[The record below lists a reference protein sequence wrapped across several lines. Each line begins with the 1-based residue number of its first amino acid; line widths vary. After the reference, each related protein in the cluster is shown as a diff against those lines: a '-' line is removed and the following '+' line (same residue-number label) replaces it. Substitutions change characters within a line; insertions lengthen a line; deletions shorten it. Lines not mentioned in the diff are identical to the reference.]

1 MIPHTLSS
9 HTLTYVHCVS
19 HTYVCTLQALHDI
32 LARTAEPKS
41 KSLSEDTDD
50 GDFHV
55 AAVKDGERL
64 VSCLP
69 SITHFAVILPQ
80 IYPFLLQAC
89 LVETNLNCL
98 QHYMLFLAQNYPHGK
113 LYESVI
119 GISRLIVDRFDVIRK
134 FLSPPRKQCEVGLYN
149 VVLLGSLL
157 ELFRSALDAAM
168 HSQTMAQRSSSAEFL
183 LVTFPSVSQKTIL
196 HMTIIQAIFLLLSQ
210 DRPQGAAAADF
221 SYLLDLWV
229 PTQPQARPEVCTIEE
244 KEKLP
249 LPPKE
254 VLHCTLLSRDV
265 RVLEASVGA
274 ASPAALCKFVEQ
286 FGCPVISVERVLEVL
301 DDICNKR
308 EAATELRHTLLDPAT
323 TATYVEIQMR
333 RGIGSGQTFLTFLR
347 GLANIPHTDLD
358 LSGGKP
364 LAESEYRIG
373 RSSASGLLRH
383 CKPAQ
388 PRTMPE
394 PSMDKCRLHMQQLTE
409 EEVEQ
414 QLLCIFLQTSSSPS
428 QARSEMKRIMSILEF
443 KVEQC
448 LTAKCS
454 SKASSEGDH
463 YVGCLI
469 PALHKLLS
477 GSSVRRMQ
485 FLEGMV
491 KTRFSLTLLRMI
503 MKLNQQHQL
512 GDHLLDIVKSTLDNI
527 CLLVESSIHKVSK
540 LKLYLSFVTTL
551 KSCCENFQ
559 VQFKLERKTSAEVV
573 SATCNDIKTRRDPFE
588 NEASLIK
595 LSCDLT
601 QSSSLRHFEDLVG
614 TLARRSVVLNVE
626 TKCIKILQSVR
637 MGVGSSC
644 VPIALQCSPAVFSR
658 AGGQVVETVDTH
670 IQCLPDVTGLL
681 VDVFELL
688 DPDMMS
694 LSPETSM
701 QFLFGGGDM
710 CLKPSS
716 VATNLLLSGQGYL
729 LARLVNNSSWDNLL
743 GTVSHVLD
751 KHAVQEWYV

>member
-1 MIPHTLSS
+1 M
-9 HTLTYVHCVS
+9 
-19 HTYVCTLQALHDI
+19 
-32 LARTAEPKS
+32 
-41 KSLSEDTDD
+41 
-50 GDFHV
+50 
-55 AAVKDGERL
+55 
-64 VSCLP
+64 
-69 SITHFAVILPQ
+69 ILPQ

-119 GISRLIVDRFDVIRK
+119 GISRLIVDRFDVIKK
-134 FLSPPRKQCEVGLYN
+134 FLSPPSKPCEVGLYN
-149 VVLLGSLL
+149 LVLLGSLL
-157 ELFRSALDAAM
+157 ELFRNALDAAM
-168 HSQTMAQRSSSAEFL
+168 HSHTMAQRSSSAGFL
-183 LVTFPSVSQKTIL
+183 LVTFPSVSQKTLL
-196 HMTIIQAIFLLLSQ
+196 HTAIVQAIFLLLSQ
-210 DRPQGAAAADF
+210 DRPQGAAAAGDF

-244 KEKLP
+244 KEMLP

-265 RVLEASVGA
+265 RVLEASVRA
-274 ASPAALCKFVEQ
+274 ASPSALCKFVEQ
-286 FGCPVISVERVLEVL
+286 FGCPVISVKRVLEVL
-301 DDICNKR
+301 DDICNER
-308 EAATELRHTLLDPAT
+308 EAATELRHTLLDPT
-323 TATYVEIQMR
+323 STLMYVEIQMR
-333 RGIGSGQTFLTFLR
+333 RGITSGQNFLTFLR
-347 GLANIPHTDLD
+347 GLANIPHTD
-358 LSGGKP
+358 SGQSDGAP
-364 LAESEYRIG
+364 FAESEYRIG
-373 RSSASGLLRH
+373 KSSGLLRH
-383 CKPAQ
+383 CKPAAVQ
-388 PRTMPE
+388 RIVPE
-394 PSMDKCRLHMQQLTE
+394 PSMEKCRNHMQQLSE

-414 QLLCIFLQTSSSPS
+414 QLLCIFLQPSASSSS
-428 QARSEMKRIMSILEF
+428 QARSEMRRIMSILEF

-454 SKASSEGDH
+454 CKASSECDQ
-463 YVGCLI
+463 YLSSLI
-469 PALHKLLS
+469 TALHKLLS

-512 GDHLLDIVKSTLDNI
+512 GDCSLDIVKSTLDNI

-540 LKLYLSFVTTL
+540 LQLYLSFVTTL
-551 KSCCENFQ
+551 KSCCESLQ
-559 VQFKLERKTSAEVV
+559 VRFKLERNTSAEVV
-573 SATCNDIKTRRDPFE
+573 SAACNDIKTRKDPFE

-601 QSSSLRHFEDLVG
+601 QSSSLRHLEELVG

-626 TKCIKILQSVR
+626 TKCIKTLQSVR
-637 MGVGSSC
+637 VGVANAC
-644 VPIALQCSPAVFSR
+644 VPIAVQCSPALFSR
-658 AGGQVVETVDTH
+658 LAGSEVVVDSNV
-670 IQCLPDVTGLL
+670 QCLPDATGLL

-694 LSPETSM
+694 LSPETSTH
-701 QFLFGGGDM
+701 FLFGGCETST
-710 CLKPSS
+710 CLKSSS

-743 GTVSHVLD
+743 GTISHVLD